1 MQRKKVRTV
10 LVKVSS
16 ISNNMFRKSDPSLEW
31 LMIHNISQI
40 YKDIRE
46 QESEESTELIL
57 NLCANLKSKNTSFS
71 SPIIPNISIQQPTTP
86 LDPKTLPKDL
96 K

>member
-1 MQRKKVRTV
+1 M
-10 LVKVSS
+10 SS
-16 ISNNMFRKSDPSLEW
+16 INNNIARQSDPRIAW
-31 LMIHNISQI
+31 LMFHKIAQM
-40 YKDIRE
+40 YRDIRE

-57 NLCANLKSKNTSFS
+57 NLRVNLNLKNTSLS
-71 SPIIPNISIQQPTTP
+71 SPITPKISIEQPKTP